1 MPEAKAP
8 PLVVTAQVHGFLR
21 LIQKSRSL
29 LIITINILIYL
40 SKILNIVKVGSIYND
55 KFTGQELSEYL
66 IYGRHLAGHTCEQ
79 FRVRDCWLVVAG
91 ISTLLSRAEW

>member
-1 MPEAKAP
+1 MNEAKAP
-8 PLVVTAQVHGFLR
+8 PLVVTAQVHGCLR

-29 LIITINILIYL
+29 LIITINILIY
-40 SKILNIVKVGSIYND
+40 KILNIVKVGSIYND

-79 FRVRDCWLVVAG
+79 FRVRDCWLVVAE